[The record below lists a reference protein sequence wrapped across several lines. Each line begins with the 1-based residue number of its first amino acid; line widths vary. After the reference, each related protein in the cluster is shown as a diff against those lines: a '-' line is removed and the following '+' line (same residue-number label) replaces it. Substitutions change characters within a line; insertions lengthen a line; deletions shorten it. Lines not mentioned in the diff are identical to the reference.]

1 MVVPLFWR
9 TQSDVAFITDV
20 IRNLNMLVFPRF
32 RYPYN
37 RIRSHT
43 LKKGILRNPEKR
55 FRRFEKASIIENSVL
70 VFSFSRHLS
79 HAEALKAHNSSRW

>member
-1 MVVPLFWR
+1 
-9 TQSDVAFITDV
+9 
-20 IRNLNMLVFPRF
+20 MLVFPRF
-32 RYPYN
+32 IYPYN

-43 LKKGILRNPEKR
+43 LKEKGILPNPEKR